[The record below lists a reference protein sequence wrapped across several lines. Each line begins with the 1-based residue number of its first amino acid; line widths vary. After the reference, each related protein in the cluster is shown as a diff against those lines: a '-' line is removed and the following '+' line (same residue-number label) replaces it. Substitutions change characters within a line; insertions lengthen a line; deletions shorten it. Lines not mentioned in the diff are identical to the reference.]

1 MSGAGERVTVHD
13 LARQAGVSLAT
24 IDRVLN
30 GRAGVRPATIEKVE
44 AAIAAIGF
52 RRDLTASMLARARDI
67 RVTFLLPDGSN
78 QFMGKLADSIES
90 IGTQARAERVVF
102 SLSLIR
108 AMDAQAL
115 AEALDALDPHSCDC
129 AVIIAIDK
137 PQLHA
142 AVARAN
148 GRGIKVITLV
158 SDLPGS
164 ARRAFV
170 GIDNIAAGR
179 TAAALMGRFCPTPGR
194 IGLVAGSLGLIDHAE
209 RIRGFSQVMGAD
221 FPHLSL
227 AGPVEGQDA
236 FSLTYE
242 VVLDFLRQT
251 PDIAGLYNVGAGNA
265 GLVMAIAEAGLA
277 GKVRVIAH
285 ELTGPTRAALG
296 SGVIDVVLDQS
307 PDSEIR
313 AVWAA
318 ARRLVLGPDAAP
330 PEDPIEI
337 KVFLRDN
344 LR

>member
-1 MSGAGERVTVHD
+1 MSVAGERVTVHD
-13 LARQAGVSLAT
+13 LAREAGVSLAT

-30 GRAGVRPATIEKVE
+30 GRPGVRPATIEKVE
-44 AAIAAIGF
+44 AAIASIGF
-52 RRDLTASMLARARDI
+52 KRDLTASMLARARDI
-67 RVTFLLPDGSN
+67 RIAFLLPDGTN
-78 QFMGKLADSIES
+78 QFMGKLAEAITT
-90 IGTQARAERVVF
+90 IGAQARAERTVF
-102 SLSLIR
+102 FLTRIK
-108 AMDAQAL
+108 AMDAHAL
-115 AEALDALDPHSCDC
+115 SEALDGLDPEHCDC
-129 AVIIAIDK
+129 VVIVAIDK
-137 PQLHA
+137 PELHA
-142 AVARAN
+142 AVARAS
-148 GRGIKVITLV
+148 GRGLKVITLV

-179 TAAALMGRFCPTPGR
+179 TAAALMGRFCPNPGR

-209 RIRGFSQVMGAD
+209 RIKGFSSVIGAE
-221 FPHLSL
+221 FAHLGL

-242 VVLDFLRQT
+242 VTLAFLKDN
-251 PDIAGLYNVGAGNA
+251 PDLVGLYNVGAGNA
-265 GLVMAIAEAGLA
+265 GLVMAINEAGMA

-296 SGVIDVVLDQS
+296 AGVIDVVLDQS
-307 PDSEIR
+307 PESEIR